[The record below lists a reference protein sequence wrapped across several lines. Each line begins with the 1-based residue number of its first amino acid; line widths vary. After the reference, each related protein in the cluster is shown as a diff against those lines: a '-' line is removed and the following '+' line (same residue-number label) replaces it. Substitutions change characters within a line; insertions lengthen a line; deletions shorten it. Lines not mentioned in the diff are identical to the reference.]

1 MNALRKMEILILGI
15 MKPSEGIMIAEGMR
29 TN

>member
-15 MKPSEGIMIAEGMR
+15 MKPIVGIMIAEGIRMD
-29 TN
+29 